1 LTRGFNIVSESNA
14 KNAIK
19 YRDSLKGTDI
29 INNEY
34 IAETYFVKEINSVY
48 ALELSY
54 SHYYN
59 RTWFYWSYTRFS
71 AKVTNLSNGEIVL
84 TALLSGDESVSSVL
98 NELGDKINAQVK

>member
-1 LTRGFNIVSESNA
+1 MSESNA

-54 SHYYN
+54 SYYFDM
-59 RTWFYWSYTRFS
+59 FYWSYTKFS
-71 AKVTNLSNGEIVL
+71 AKVTDLNNGEIVL
-84 TALLSGDESVSSVL
+84 TAQFSGDRSVTSVL
-98 NELGDKINAQVK
+98 NELMDKINAQVK